1 MQRTATC
8 WATVTLR
15 VSGWT
20 WLGNSPKMEVD
31 QVYKWKNHLYITGW
45 WLTSPSEKYTRQLG
59 WWHSQYMETHKK
71 CSKPPSRRIW
81 MQQQDDQRIS
91 RPTLSSFNF
100 AGECGK
106 ILLVKQPKGS
116 CNRPCENCWYC
127 LFFAGLIIRGPMINA
142 MYPLMISL
150 LDSYVCSLYCCA
162 YSYIF
167 NLRYR
172 PTRRPFMD
180 IYGRIRGWPPSKLPK
195 SSLFTKHSDVHII
208 FISPRPCPGLVD
220 MHSQKLGYVKGN
232 LHLCSG

>member
-1 MQRTATC
+1 
-8 WATVTLR
+8 
-15 VSGWT
+15 
-20 WLGNSPKMEVD
+20 
-31 QVYKWKNHLYITGW
+31 
-45 WLTSPSEKYTRQLG
+45 
-59 WWHSQYMETHKK
+59 
-71 CSKPPSRRIW
+71 
-81 MQQQDDQRIS
+81 
-91 RPTLSSFNF
+91 
-100 AGECGK
+100 
-106 ILLVKQPKGS
+106 
-116 CNRPCENCWYC
+116 
-127 LFFAGLIIRGPMINA
+127 MINA

-232 LHLCSG
+232 LHLCSGQFMQNQDFLTLLYLKDFKGAFLKQIVYIMGIYIYIYNICIYI